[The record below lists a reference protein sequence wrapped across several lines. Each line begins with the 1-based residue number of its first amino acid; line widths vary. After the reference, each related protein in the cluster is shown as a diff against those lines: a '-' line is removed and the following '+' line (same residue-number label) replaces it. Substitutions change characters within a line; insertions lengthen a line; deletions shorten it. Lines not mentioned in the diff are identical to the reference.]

1 MPKPP
6 CYLAATDEL
15 KNGEMKQVEA
25 EGTKILLARID
36 EQFHATGAECPHY
49 GAPLAEGLLCG
60 DRLICP
66 WHKSVFRI
74 TDGTL
79 LDPPALDGLK
89 HYEVFVE
96 ADRVYLR
103 WPESE
108 EPAPSSPKASDSR
121 CFVLAGV
128 GGAGT
133 AAASHLRELGFT
145 GRIVAI
151 SAEKEM
157 PYDRPALSKEFLSG
171 EVGPDMLPLRPPEF
185 WDEQRIE
192 CITDRIVDVKPA
204 EHHVVLSN
212 AGNLSY
218 DRLLI
223 ATGGTPRTLEAPGA
237 DLGNIFT
244 LRSEADA
251 QAILKAAQPGVR
263 VVVVGGN
270 FIALEVAAALAHRKL
285 PVTAVVRESVPFAK
299 GLGPEVGRILQKW
312 HEDHG
317 VVFRLKAE
325 VASFEGQGTV
335 RHVQLKSGERLP
347 ADLVVIG
354 AGVQPATAFL
364 QSLRKREDGGLTAD
378 STLRI
383 TDDIFAAGDIAAF
396 PETYSGQT
404 TRIEHWRVALQ
415 QGRAAAANMLGTAQD
430 FNGVP
435 YFWTRHF
442 DESFEYVGHAEDWD
456 DLILQPG
463 DQPPA
468 FLAFYIKGE
477 RIVAAAACQ
486 RDKEIAALHELLR
499 LRRVPSPVEVRS
511 GVDLIAL
518 ARSASV

>member
-6 CYLAATDEL
+6 SYLAATSEL

-25 EGTKILLARID
+25 EGTKILLARIGD
-36 EQFHATGAECPHY
+36 QFHATSGECPHY

-60 DRLICP
+60 DRVICP

-74 TDGTL
+74 TDGSL
-79 LDPPALDGLK
+79 LDPPALAGLK

-96 ADRVYLR
+96 AERVYLR

-108 EPAPSSPKASDSR
+108 ESSPTSPKAADNR
-121 CFVLAGV
+121 CFVLAGA

-133 AAASHLRELGFT
+133 AAASHLRELGFS

-151 SAEKEM
+151 SAEKDM

-171 EVGPDMLPLRPPEF
+171 EVGADMLPLRPPEF
-185 WDEQRIE
+185 WNEQRIE
-192 CITDRIVDVKPA
+192 RVTDRIVDVKPT
-204 EHHVVLSN
+204 EHHIVLSN
-212 AGNLSY
+212 AGKLSY

-223 ATGGTPRTLEAPGA
+223 ATGGTPRPLEAPGA

-263 VVVVGGN
+263 VVVVGGS
-270 FIALEVAAALAHRKL
+270 FIAMEVAAALAHRKL

-299 GLGPEVGRILQKW
+299 GLGPEVGSILQKW

-317 VVFRLKAE
+317 VVFRLKEE
-325 VASFEGQGTV
+325 VSSFEGQGTV
-335 RHVQLKSGERLP
+335 RQVQLKSGEQLP

-354 AGVQPATAFL
+354 AGVRPATSFL

-378 STLRI
+378 NTLRI
-383 TDDIFAAGDIAAF
+383 AEDVYAAGDIAAF

-415 QGRAAAANMLGTAQD
+415 HGRAAAANMLGAAQD
-430 FNGVP
+430 FTGVP

-468 FLAFYIKGE
+468 FIAFYIKGG
-477 RIVAAAACQ
+477 RILAAAACQ
-486 RDKEIAALHELLR
+486 RDKEIAALHELMR
-499 LRRVPSPVEVRS
+499 LRRVPSAAEVRS

>member
-1 MPKPP
+1 MPKSPLN
-6 CYLAATDEL
+6 LAAVSDL
-15 KNGEMKQVEA
+15 KNGEMKQIEA
-25 EGTKILLARID
+25 DGKKILLARVGNR
-36 EQFHATGAECPHY
+36 FHATSGECPHY

-60 DRLICP
+60 DRVICP

-79 LDPPALDGLK
+79 LDPPALEGLT

-96 ADRVYLR
+96 GERVYLR

-108 EPAPSSPKASDSR
+108 ESSASSPKASDNR

-128 GGAGT
+128 GAAGT
-133 AAASHLRELGFT
+133 AAACHLRELGFA

-171 EVGPDMLPLRPPEF
+171 EVGADMLPLRPPEF

-192 CITDRIVDVKPA
+192 RITDRIVDVKPA
-204 EHHVVLSN
+204 EHHIVLSN
-212 AGNLSY
+212 AGTLSY

-223 ATGGTPRTLEAPGA
+223 ATGGAPRTLETPGA

-263 VVVVGGN
+263 VVVVGGS

-299 GLGPEVGRILQKW
+299 GLGPEVGSILQKW

-317 VVFRLKAE
+317 VVFRLKE
-325 VASFEGQGTV
+325 EIASFEGQGIV
-335 RHVQLKSGERLP
+335 RHVRLKSGEQLP
-347 ADLVVIG
+347 ADLVVVG
-354 AGVQPATAFL
+354 AGVQPATSFL
-364 QSLRKREDGGLTAD
+364 QSLPKREDGGLTAD
-378 STLRI
+378 SALRVA
-383 TDDIFAAGDIAAF
+383 DDIYAAGDIAAF
-396 PETYSGQT
+396 PEIYSGQT

-415 QGRAAAANMLGTAQD
+415 HGRAVAVNMLGAVQD
-430 FNGVP
+430 FTGVP

-442 DESFEYVGHAEDWD
+442 DDSFEYVGHAEGWD

-468 FLAFYIKGE
+468 FMAFYIKDG
-477 RIVAAAACQ
+477 RILAAAACQ
-486 RDKEIAALHELLR
+486 RDKEIAALHELMR
-499 LRRVPSPVEVRS
+499 LRRVPSPAEVRS

-518 ARSASV
+518 ARGASV